1 MDNFLWLNEFT
12 LQSEHPMTT
21 SLLFRQ
27 QRPSTATFSTHTS
40 SSTGPQSTHLLTQ
53 THTPGAH
60 LHLHTPLNVGRHYAH
75 KPRPS

>member
-27 QRPSTATFSTHTS
+27 QRPSTVTFSTHTS
-40 SSTGPQSTHLLTQ
+40 SSTGPRSTQLLTQ

-60 LHLHTPLNVGRHYAH
+60 LHTPLNVGRHYTH
-75 KPRPS
+75 KHRPS